1 MSDISDDTVLLA
13 VSEHTLGPA
22 SEFSKALFAG
32 TEVGCFEGLFVTGF
46 GLGWAVGMFVIGNKV
61 GCRDGETIGAVDG
74 AADGAVDGCREGDLE
89 GGKVVGAIVP
99 EHEPITVHFSFH
111 RPESDPGSNP
121 YVLQPKRDM
130 HSYTMPSD

>member
-1 MSDISDDTVLLA
+1 
-13 VSEHTLGPA
+13 
-22 SEFSKALFAG
+22 
-32 TEVGCFEGLFVTGF
+32 
-46 GLGWAVGMFVIGNKV
+46 MFVIGNKV